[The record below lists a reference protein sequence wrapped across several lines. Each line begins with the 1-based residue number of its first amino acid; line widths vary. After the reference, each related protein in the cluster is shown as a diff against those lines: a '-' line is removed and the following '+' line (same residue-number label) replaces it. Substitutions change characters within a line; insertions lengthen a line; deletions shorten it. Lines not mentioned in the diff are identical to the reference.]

1 MVKKSRRRVHLYFF
15 TVPPISYL
23 EGSRSVHRWM
33 AWMKGTMDLTDQ
45 VGASMDGVI
54 GVDERTNGSDEQT
67 NGSDDCLKN
76 TYMDRLAGGWDTSRS
91 YM

>member
-1 MVKKSRRRVHLYFF
+1 
-15 TVPPISYL
+15 
-23 EGSRSVHRWM
+23 M

-54 GVDERTNGSDEQT
+54 GVDERTNGSD
-67 NGSDDCLKN
+67 DCLKN
-76 TYMDRLAGGWDTSRS
+76 TYMDRLTGGWDTSSS